1 MVIIIWWKS
10 FCLSY
15 KSIKRC
21 LDNTL
26 RCIAFENWRKTSS
39 HRSFVRAIN
48 LNNRTNGRVAIVQS
62 AANSNW
68 TRKNLGARKVK
79 SGGSEG
85 VGGRSYGNEIDS
97 RLPVVRTGRLATY
110 QSCKSSTHL
119 FLSFFLPSSANFSK
133 SKFYYHYC
141 SPSPY
146 SV

>member
-21 LDNTL
+21 LDNSL

-39 HRSFVRAIN
+39 HRSFVLAIN
-48 LNNRTNGRVAIVQS
+48 LSQSDERSGCDCAKRGKFELNSEELGREE
-62 AANSNW
+62 
-68 TRKNLGARKVK
+68 
-79 SGGSEG
+79 SEEWG
-85 VGGRSYGNEIDS
+85 KRGGRSYGNEIDS